1 VPNGPVNTIAVSP
14 FNLSET
20 PGEVRGTAP
29 LLGEHTRE
37 VLSLLIGCDDE
48 EIQTLLDAKVVLE

>member
-1 VPNGPVNTIAVSP
+1 MAVSP
-14 FNLSET
+14 FNLTET